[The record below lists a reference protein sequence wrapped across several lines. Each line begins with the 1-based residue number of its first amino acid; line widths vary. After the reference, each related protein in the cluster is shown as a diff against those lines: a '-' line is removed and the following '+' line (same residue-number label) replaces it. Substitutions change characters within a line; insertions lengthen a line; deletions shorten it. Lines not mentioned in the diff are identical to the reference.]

1 MSVDNKQILL
11 PRCSFVLSKINAMQK
26 INRKYFLHKAALAI
40 AAVASKPLMA
50 LERTTHKTQTRFRL
64 IRHATVLVELAGKK
78 ILVDP
83 MLSSKEA
90 LDPIPNAANS
100 LRIPMVDLPFGDKV
114 LAQLLQDIDA
124 VLVTH
129 THRDHWDIAAQTQIP
144 KTKLI
149 ICQPADLTKIKEQ
162 GFSNVV
168 AVDQTWEWNQ
178 ITIHRTNGQHGTGEV
193 GKRMGTVSGFVIGHQ
208 QDKLYIAGDTIWC
221 DDVKQ
226 AITEHQPSHIMVNGG
241 GAQFLQG
248 DPITMTTHDVLKLAS
263 FTQTPITV
271 VHLETINHCYQRR
284 KDFIEAITNQH
295 LQKQIQV
302 PNDGDWKTI

>member
-1 MSVDNKQILL
+1 
-11 PRCSFVLSKINAMQK
+11 MQK
-26 INRKYFLHKAALAI
+26 INRKYFLHKTALAI

-144 KTKLI
+144 KKKTDYLSTCRSYQNK
-149 ICQPADLTKIKEQ
+149 
-162 GFSNVV
+162 
-168 AVDQTWEWNQ
+168 
-178 ITIHRTNGQHGTGEV
+178 RTGLFQ
-193 GKRMGTVSGFVIGHQ
+193 
-208 QDKLYIAGDTIWC
+208 C
-221 DDVKQ
+221 
-226 AITEHQPSHIMVNGG
+226 
-241 GAQFLQG
+241 
-248 DPITMTTHDVLKLAS
+248 
-263 FTQTPITV
+263 
-271 VHLETINHCYQRR
+271 CCC
-284 KDFIEAITNQH
+284 
-295 LQKQIQV
+295 
-302 PNDGDWKTI
+302 